1 MNKISLPF
9 TIMPDLL
16 LTFPGIKGLMIFD
29 GEALLLQYHKR
40 SPISW
45 AIKSEIIERKID
57 LRDIE
62 EVNFKKSIFGN
73 TLTIRVLD
81 GNATNGIP
89 NQRLGEVTLLIEK
102 KHLELAL
109 DFVSS
114 VRLEVADQKLRSME
128 Y

>member
-9 TIMPDLL
+9 TIRHDLL
-16 LTFPGIKGLMIFD
+16 LTHPGIQGLMVFD
-29 GEALLLQYHKR
+29 GEVLLLQYQTRH
-40 SPISW
+40 PITA
-45 AIKSEIIERKID
+45 AINSEIIERKID
-57 LRDIE
+57 LSDIE
-62 EVNFKKSIFGN
+62 EVDFKKSIFGN

-81 GNATNGIP
+81 GNSTKGIP
-89 NQRLGEVTLLIEK
+89 NQRLGEITLSIER

-128 Y
+128 